1 MAKAET
7 IGDVLRHW
15 ARVAPQRPV
24 ITAAETGCTISYGE
38 LEQFSIELD
47 ALFAAKGVPRR
58 ARVALFLSNGLAM
71 SGIFLA
77 TMACGRIVTPV
88 NLLAQ
93 ASQLAYVLEHCE
105 ADLLITSADHLERIE
120 AALSSADRRPQL
132 LVVDP
137 DRVDWIQHHRVQAG
151 TTAAE
156 TECGTISRQLV
167 RHLNG
172 KDIAMMM
179 YTSGTTGKPKG
190 AMLSHASLLYAA
202 EQLVQWHGLTAQ
214 DRVLSA
220 LPLYHINGQVVATL
234 APFLAGGCMVVP
246 RKFSVSSWWHDVQR
260 YQCTWINMV
269 PTIVAYLLHH
279 SQQPDTAE
287 LGRRACA
294 TVRFGR
300 SASSPL
306 PPEHQQLFEQ
316 RFGVPL
322 IEAMG
327 MTESSSVVF
336 CNPMPPGRHKSGSP
350 GVPLG
355 IVAKVVDGKGNELPN
370 CQQGEIWFR
379 GPNLMT
385 GYFKSPEQTADAI
398 DADGWMHSGDL
409 GHRDDDGYFFI
420 TGRLKELI
428 IKGGENI
435 APREIDEA
443 LLRHPDV
450 LEAAA
455 VGIAHASYGQDIL
468 ACVVLREHAKI
479 TAEQLREFCRIELG
493 DFKTPAQIRVLAQLP
508 KGPSGKVQ
516 RLQLLN

>member
-24 ITAAETGCTISYGE
+24 ITAAETGLTISYGE
-38 LEQFSIELD
+38 LEQLSIDLS
-47 ALFAAKGVPRR
+47 ALFAAKGV
-58 ARVALFLSNGLAM
+58 ARVALFLNNGLAM
-71 SGIFLA
+71 SGLFLA
-77 TMACGRIVTPV
+77 TMACGRTVTPI
-88 NLLAQ
+88 NLLAH
-93 ASQLAYVLEHCE
+93 ASQLAYVIEHCE
-105 ADLLITSADHLERIE
+105 ADLMITSADHLERIE
-120 AALSSADRRPQL
+120 VALLSAARRPQL
-132 LVVDP
+132 LVIDP
-137 DRVDWIQHHRVQAG
+137 DRIDWVQQHLG
-151 TTAAE
+151 AASANAIE
-156 TECGTISRQLV
+156 TERDAISTPLV
-167 RHLNG
+167 PRRNG
-172 KDIAMMM
+172 KDIALMM

-190 AMLSHASLLYAA
+190 ALLTHASLIYAA
-202 EQLVQWHGLTAQ
+202 EQLVQWHFLTEQ

-220 LPLYHINGQVVATL
+220 LPLYHINGQVVATVT
-234 APFLAGGCMVVP
+234 PFLAGGCMVVP
-246 RKFSVSSWWHDVQR
+246 RKFSVSTWWQDVQR

-269 PTIVAYLLHH
+269 PTIVAYLLQQ
-279 SQQPDTAE
+279 SQEPGSAE
-287 LGRRACA
+287 RGRRACA

-336 CNPMPPGRHKSGSP
+336 CNPMPPGVRKSGSP

-355 IVAKVVDGKGNELPN
+355 IIAKVVDRNGNELPKY
-370 CQQGEIWFR
+370 QQGEIWFR

-468 ACVVLREHAKI
+468 ACVVLRENAMV
-479 TAEQLREFCRIELG
+479 TPEQLREYCRTELG
-493 DFKTPAQIRVLAQLP
+493 AFKTPAQIRVLAQLP

-516 RLQLLN
+516 RLQLLD